1 MTPDPDRFP
10 RLFTVGEAN
19 ATLPLVTAICRD
31 LSTLARDVVERRQR
45 LALLT
50 SGRDDNASVLYAE
63 ELVQVEEELQRDGER
78 LQEYVQELVQLGV
91 EPKGAMQ
98 GLVDFPCFMD
108 GRIVY
113 LCWQLNE
120 PEVLFWHELDAGF
133 AGRQPLTVDTAAADE
148 ALDGRSGSM

>member
-10 RLFTVGEAN
+10 RLFTVREAN

-108 GRIVY
+108 ERIVY

-133 AGRQPLTVDTAAADE
+133 AGRQPVTVDTAAADG